1 MAAAAAA
8 VQTGLGHEQ
17 DSRDGSPGRSVG
29 STRPSSEVLQP
40 SSSGAGQFDIEMVA
54 RGNGSSLTLQL
65 RRLGGG
71 DISGKVKCP
80 GRPSLISETLKAFS
94 KELEQGD
101 SAGVRRGVELGF

>member
-65 RRLGGG
+65 RTSLRMSAGLGGA
-71 DISGKVKCP
+71 ISR
-80 GRPSLISETLKAFS
+80 GRLNVLVGP
-94 KELEQGD
+94 
-101 SAGVRRGVELGF
+101 R